1 MVRLMNPLDA
11 LPTLPWQGTGCTDQ
25 GLVRSTNQDS
35 FAVENRLGLW
45 VVADGMG
52 GHSGGGVASQLA
64 VQALVACIRTSTTSQ
79 ADFTNRAAQASD
91 LLTSAIAAGDSAIRG
106 SAAQTPD
113 LTGMGTTIVA
123 GLFCPGPIPTLA
135 VAHIGDSR
143 AYLVR
148 QHDIRA
154 LTTDHSFVQGL
165 LTQGRI
171 TPNEARLHPKQNI
184 LLRALGVE
192 DRATPD
198 VAIHPLEPDDILLFC
213 TDGLTKMVSEDDI
226 LTCILNGLVSPSETC
241 RQLIQLANDRG
252 GKDNSTVVIVSSS
265 SHGT

>member
-1 MVRLMNPLDA
+1 MNLLDPIPD
-11 LPTLPWQGTGCTDQ
+11 LSWQGTGLTEQ

-35 FAVENRLGLW
+35 FAVENQIGLW

-64 VQALVACIRTSTTSQ
+64 VQALVAYIRASTTSQ
-79 ADFTNRAAQASD
+79 ADFTNRLARASD
-91 LLTSAIAAGDSAIRG
+91 LLTSAIAAGDSTIRG
-106 SAAQTPD
+106 SAAETPD
-113 LTGMGTTIVA
+113 LAGMGTTIVA
-123 GLFCPGPIPTLA
+123 GLFCPGPIPSLA

-148 QHDIRA
+148 QRCIRA

-171 TPNEARLHPKQNI
+171 TSHEARQHPKQNI
-184 LLRALGVE
+184 LLRAMGVE
-192 DRATPD
+192 DHASPD
-198 VAIHPLEPDDILLFC
+198 IAIHPLEPDDILLFC

-226 LTCILNGLVSPSETC
+226 LTCILNRLVSPSETC
-241 RQLIQLANDRG
+241 RQLIQMANDRG

-265 SHGT
+265 SRGT